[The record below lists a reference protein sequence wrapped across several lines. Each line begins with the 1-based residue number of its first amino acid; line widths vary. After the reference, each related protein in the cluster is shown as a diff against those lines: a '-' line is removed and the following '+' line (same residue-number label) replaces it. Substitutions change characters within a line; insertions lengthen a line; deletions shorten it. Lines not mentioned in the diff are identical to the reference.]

1 MHSPPAPAGQGVV
14 FLDARDDGR
23 ALRVTAH
30 PEADVVVLSCW
41 RGNRCV
47 ATFRLAAADT
57 GGLVLA
63 LAAAAEVLGPAE
75 GADSGTGAAA
85 TGR

>member
-1 MHSPPAPAGQGVV
+1 MHPPPAPAGQGAV

-30 PEADVVVLSCW
+30 PEADLVVLSCW
-41 RGNRCV
+41 RGHRCV

-57 GGLVLA
+57 TGLVQA
-63 LAAAAEVLGPAE
+63 LAAAAELLGPAE
-75 GADSGTGAAA
+75 GVDRGTGAAA